1 VEGVMA
7 SSSREL
13 DTEQRQ
19 ALIKHITRH
28 LDEQDDQTLMLL
40 GDLTQVPQR
49 VEAATVTRNSIS
61 RRRFLTATAASGFVA
76 ATAGA
81 VAVWQYSNGRGQEL
95 SDDLGRMWG
104 LVRLY
109 EKMDEPQL
117 DRVVAAGIA
126 AMGAPLEALASAAD
140 VVKAGAQT
148 AEDALIKFETAFP
161 NIRTAI
167 TWLEGL
173 VSDWAQRLR
182 LLEDTLGRALDEVS
196 PLTQA
201 VGGFFDSIL
210 KLIPLGGG
218 QKIKEA
224 LDRIGEIVATI
235 PQAVADINVKILA
248 PLRDEWFTDQPGKGL
263 TGGLIGPIITRL
275 LDPLEALLGR
285 VSELIRRWEPELV
298 SPTQSALDR
307 REAIR
312 REIAEYKVRFGLHE
326 PQ

>member
-1 VEGVMA
+1 MA
-7 SSSREL
+7 GSSRRL

-19 ALIKHITRH
+19 ALIEQIIRR

-40 GDLTQVPQR
+40 GDLSRQVPQL
-49 VEAATVTRNSIS
+49 VEATTAARNSIS

-81 VAVWQYSNGRGQEL
+81 VAVWEYGNGRGQEL

-109 EKMDEPQL
+109 DKMDEPQL

-126 AMGAPLEALASAAD
+126 AMGAPLEALASASD
-140 VVKAGAQT
+140 LVKTGAQT
-148 AEDALIKFETAFP
+148 AEDALIQFETAFP
-161 NIRTAI
+161 TIRTAI

-173 VSDWAQRLR
+173 VSDWAQRLH
-182 LLEDTLGRALDEVS
+182 LLEDAIGRALDEVS
-196 PLTQA
+196 PITQA

-210 KLIPLGGG
+210 KIIPLGGG
-218 QKIKEA
+218 QKIKEV
-224 LDRIGEIVATI
+224 LDRIGEIVTAI
-235 PQAVADINVKILA
+235 PQAVADINVKILT
-248 PLRDEWFTDQPGKGL
+248 PLRDEWFTSQPGKGL
-263 TGGLIGPIITRL
+263 KGGLIEPIITGL

-285 VSELIRRWEPELV
+285 VSELVRRWGPELV
-298 SPTQSALDR
+298 APTQSALDR
-307 REAIR
+307 RDAIR

>member
-1 VEGVMA
+1 MA
-7 SSSREL
+7 SSSRKL

-19 ALIKHITRH
+19 ALIGHITRH

-40 GDLTQVPQR
+40 GDLTREVPQR
-49 VEAATVTRNSIS
+49 VEAVTATRNSIS

-76 ATAGA
+76 VTAGA
-81 VAVWQYSNGRGQEL
+81 VAVWQYGNGRGQEL

-109 EKMDEPQL
+109 DKMDEPQL
-117 DRVVAAGIA
+117 DRVVAAGTA

-140 VVKAGAQT
+140 LVKAGAQT
-148 AEDALIKFETAFP
+148 AEDALIKFGTAFP
-161 NIRTAI
+161 TIRAAI

-173 VSDWAQRLR
+173 VSDWAQRLH
-182 LLEDTLGRALDEVS
+182 LLEDAIGRALDEVS
-196 PLTQA
+196 PITQA

-218 QKIKEA
+218 QKIKEV
-224 LDRIGEIVATI
+224 LDRIGEIITTL
-235 PQAVADINVKILA
+235 PQAVADINVKILT
-248 PLRDEWFTDQPGKGL
+248 PLRDEWFADEPGKGL
-263 TGGLIGPIITRL
+263 QGELIQPIITRL

-298 SPTQSALDR
+298 APTRAALDR
-307 REAIR
+307 REGVR
-312 REIAEYKVRFGLHE
+312 GEIAEYKVRFGLHE

>member
-1 VEGVMA
+1 
-7 SSSREL
+7 L

-19 ALIKHITRH
+19 ALIGHITRH

-40 GDLTQVPQR
+40 GDLTREVPQR
-49 VEAATVTRNSIS
+49 VEAATANRNSIS

-81 VAVWQYSNGRGQEL
+81 VAVWQYGNGRGQEL

-109 EKMDEPQL
+109 DKMDEPQL
-117 DRVVAAGIA
+117 DRVVAVGLA

-140 VVKAGAQT
+140 LVKAGAQT

-161 NIRTAI
+161 TIRTAI

-173 VSDWAQRLR
+173 VADWSQRLH
-182 LLEDTLGRALDEVS
+182 LLEDAIGRALDEVS
-196 PLTQA
+196 PITQA

-218 QKIKEA
+218 QRIKEV
-224 LDRIGEIVATI
+224 LDRIGEIVTTV
-235 PQAVADINVKILA
+235 PQAVADINVKILT

-263 TGGLIGPIITRL
+263 KGGLIELIITRL

-298 SPTQSALDR
+298 APTQSALDR

-312 REIAEYKVRFGLHE
+312 REIGEYRVRFGLHE

>member
-1 VEGVMA
+1 MA
-7 SSSREL
+7 GSSRRL
-13 DTEQRQ
+13 DAEQRQ
-19 ALIKHITRH
+19 ALIGYIIRR

-40 GDLTQVPQR
+40 GDLARQAPQP
-49 VEAATVTRNSIS
+49 VEATTAASSSIS

-81 VAVWQYSNGRGQEL
+81 VAVWQYGNGRGQEL
-95 SDDLGRMWG
+95 SDDLGRLWG

-109 EKMDEPQL
+109 DKLDQPQL

-140 VVKAGAQT
+140 LVKTGAQT
-148 AEDALIKFETAFP
+148 AEDALIQFETAFP
-161 NIRTAI
+161 TIRTAI

-173 VSDWAQRLR
+173 VTDWAQRLH
-182 LLEDTLGRALDEVS
+182 LLEDAIGRALDEVS
-196 PLTQA
+196 PITQA

-218 QKIKEA
+218 QKIKEV
-224 LDRIGEIVATI
+224 LDRIGEIVTTI
-235 PQAVADINVKILA
+235 PQAVADINVKIVT

-263 TGGLIGPIITRL
+263 KGGLIEPIISHL
-275 LDPLEALLGR
+275 LDPLESLLGR
-285 VSELIRRWEPELV
+285 VSELVRRWGPELV
-298 SPTQSALDR
+298 APTQSALDR

>member
-1 VEGVMA
+1 MA
-7 SSSREL
+7 SSSRKL
-13 DTEQRQ
+13 DAEQRQ
-19 ALIKHITRH
+19 ALIGHITRH

-40 GDLTQVPQR
+40 SDLTREMPQR
-49 VEAATVTRNSIS
+49 VEAVTVARNSVS

-76 ATAGA
+76 VTAGA
-81 VAVWQYSNGRGQEL
+81 VAVWQYGNGRGQEL

-117 DRVVAAGIA
+117 DGVVAVGLA

-140 VVKAGAQT
+140 LVKAGAQT
-148 AEDALIKFETAFP
+148 VEDALIKFGTAFP
-161 NIRTAI
+161 TIRAAI
-167 TWLEGL
+167 AWLEGL
-173 VSDWAQRLR
+173 VSDWAQRLH
-182 LLEDTLGRALDEVS
+182 LLEDAIGRALDEVS
-196 PLTQA
+196 PITQA

-218 QKIKEA
+218 QKIKEV
-224 LDRIGEIVATI
+224 LDRIGEIVTTI
-235 PQAVADINVKILA
+235 PQAVADINVKIVT

-263 TGGLIGPIITRL
+263 KGGLTEPIISKL

-285 VSELIRRWEPELV
+285 VSELMRRWGPELV
-298 SPTQSALDR
+298 APTQSALDR

-312 REIAEYKVRFGLHE
+312 REIAEYKVRFGLHQ

>member
-1 VEGVMA
+1 MA
-7 SSSREL
+7 GSSRRL
-13 DTEQRQ
+13 DAEQRQ
-19 ALIKHITRH
+19 ALIGYIIRR

-40 GDLTQVPQR
+40 GDLARQAPQS
-49 VEAATVTRNSIS
+49 VEATATATSSIS

-81 VAVWQYSNGRGQEL
+81 VAVWQYGNGRGQEL

-109 EKMDEPQL
+109 DKLDEPQL

-140 VVKAGAQT
+140 LVKTGAQT
-148 AEDALIKFETAFP
+148 AEDALIQFETAFP
-161 NIRTAI
+161 TIRTAI

-173 VSDWAQRLR
+173 VTDWAQRLH
-182 LLEDTLGRALDEVS
+182 LLEDAIGRALDEVS
-196 PLTQA
+196 PITQA

-218 QKIKEA
+218 QKIKEV
-224 LDRIGEIVATI
+224 LDRIGEIVSAI
-235 PQAVADINVKILA
+235 PQAVADINVKIVT

-263 TGGLIGPIITRL
+263 KGGLIEPIITGL

-285 VSELIRRWEPELV
+285 VAELIRRWGPELV
-298 SPTQSALDR
+298 APTQSALDR
-307 REAIR
+307 RETIR
-312 REIAEYKVRFGLHE
+312 REIAEYKVRFGLHQ

>member
-1 VEGVMA
+1 MA
-7 SSSREL
+7 GSSRRL
-13 DTEQRQ
+13 DAEQRQ
-19 ALIKHITRH
+19 ALIGYIIRR

-40 GDLTQVPQR
+40 GDLARQAPQP
-49 VEAATVTRNSIS
+49 VEATAAATSSIS

-81 VAVWQYSNGRGQEL
+81 VAVWQYGNGRGQEL

-109 EKMDEPQL
+109 DKLDEPQL
-117 DRVVAAGIA
+117 DRVVAAGLA
-126 AMGAPLEALASAAD
+126 AMGAPVEALASAVD
-140 VVKAGAQT
+140 LVKTGAQT
-148 AEDALIKFETAFP
+148 AQDALIQFETAFP
-161 NIRTAI
+161 TIRTAI
-167 TWLEGL
+167 TWLEAL
-173 VSDWAQRLR
+173 VTDWAQRLH
-182 LLEDTLGRALDEVS
+182 LLEDAIGRALDEVS
-196 PLTQA
+196 PITQA

-218 QKIKEA
+218 QKIKEV
-224 LDRIGEIVATI
+224 LDRIGEIVTTI
-235 PQAVADINVKILA
+235 PQAVADINVKIVT

-263 TGGLIGPIITRL
+263 KGGLTEPIISKL

-285 VSELIRRWEPELV
+285 VSELLRRWGPELV
-298 SPTQSALDR
+298 APTQSALDR

-312 REIAEYKVRFGLHE
+312 REIAEYKVHFGLHQ

>member
-1 VEGVMA
+1 M
-7 SSSREL
+7 SSSSGRL
-13 DTEQRQ
+13 DTEQRL
-19 ALIKHITRH
+19 ALIGHITRH

-40 GDLTQVPQR
+40 GDLTRQVPQR
-49 VEAATVTRNSIS
+49 EEAVTAARNSMS

-81 VAVWQYSNGRGQEL
+81 VAVWQYGNGRGQEL

-117 DRVVAAGIA
+117 DSVVAAGLA
-126 AMGAPLEALASAAD
+126 AMGAPLEALATAAD
-140 VVKAGAQT
+140 LVKAGAQI
-148 AEDALIKFETAFP
+148 AEDALIKFGTAFP
-161 NIRTAI
+161 TIRTAI

-173 VSDWAQRLR
+173 MSDWSQRLH
-182 LLEDTLGRALDEVS
+182 LLEDAIGRALNEVS
-196 PLTQA
+196 PITQA

-218 QKIKEA
+218 QQIKEV
-224 LDRIGEIVATI
+224 LDRIGEIITTL
-235 PQAVADINVKILA
+235 PQAVADINVKILT

-263 TGGLIGPIITRL
+263 KGELIEPIITRL

-298 SPTQSALDR
+298 APTQSALDG
-307 REAIR
+307 REAVR
-312 REIAEYKVRFGLHE
+312 REIAEYRVRFGLHE

>member
-1 VEGVMA
+1 MA
-7 SSSREL
+7 GSSRRL

-19 ALIKHITRH
+19 ALIGQIIRR

-40 GDLTQVPQR
+40 GDLSRQGPQQV
-49 VEAATVTRNSIS
+49 EESTAARDSIS

-76 ATAGA
+76 AIASA
-81 VAVWQYSNGRGQEL
+81 VAVLQYGNGRGQDL

-109 EKMDEPQL
+109 DKMEEPQL

-140 VVKAGAQT
+140 LVKTGAQT
-148 AEDALIKFETAFP
+148 AEDALIQFETAFP
-161 NIRTAI
+161 TIRTAI

-173 VSDWAQRLR
+173 VTDWAQRLH
-182 LLEDTLGRALDEVS
+182 LLEDAIGRALDEVS
-196 PLTQA
+196 PITQA

-218 QKIKEA
+218 QKIKEV
-224 LDRIGEIVATI
+224 LDRIGEIVTAI
-235 PQAVADINVKILA
+235 PQAVADINVKILT
-248 PLRDEWFTDQPGKGL
+248 PLRDEWFTSQPGKGL
-263 TGGLIGPIITRL
+263 EGGLIEPIITRL
-275 LDPLEALLGR
+275 LDPLKALLGR
-285 VSELIRRWEPELV
+285 VSELMRRWGPELV
-298 SPTQSALDR
+298 APTQSALDR

>member
-1 VEGVMA
+1 MA
-7 SSSREL
+7 SLPRRL

-19 ALIKHITRH
+19 ALIGHITRH

-40 GDLTQVPQR
+40 GDLTGEVPQR
-49 VEAATVTRNSIS
+49 VEAATATRNSIS

-81 VAVWQYSNGRGQEL
+81 VAVWQYGNGRGQEL

-109 EKMDEPQL
+109 DKMDEPQL

-140 VVKAGAQT
+140 LVKVGAQT

-161 NIRTAI
+161 TIRTAI

-173 VSDWAQRLR
+173 VADWAQRLH
-182 LLEDTLGRALDEVS
+182 LLEDAIGRALDEVS
-196 PLTQA
+196 PITQA

-218 QKIKEA
+218 QKIKEV
-224 LDRIGEIVATI
+224 LDRIGEIVTTI
-235 PQAVADINVKILA
+235 PQAVADINVKILT

-263 TGGLIGPIITRL
+263 KGGLIEPIITRL

-298 SPTQSALDR
+298 APAQSALDR

-312 REIAEYKVRFGLHE
+312 SEIAEYRVHFGLHE